1 MLQLRNE
8 TPFKAQIMLLPDRRG
23 IDTLYTVV
31 KATFTIGQSLGLAE
45 EQVPVTL
52 ADEFFG
58 EPTSS
63 SIRAASD
70 VSIGKPSTDVVI
82 NGSAWARDG
91 TPTWQMDVSA
101 SVGPVAKTVRV
112 FADRVWDVS
121 SGVAAVAWLAPFE
134 RLPIVWERA
143 FGGRDMS
150 EKGPFMEARNP
161 AGTGFRVSDG
171 AKPLA
176 GLPLPNVEDP
186 NAPISSWKDSP
197 APAGLSAVAS
207 HWVPRRNYAGTYDD
221 AWQRSRAPYLP
232 ADFDP
237 RFCQVASVG
246 LVTPQPLLG
255 GEEVVLTGM
264 TPTGLLRFWLPVVR
278 VAVAYRLDTGVENP
292 PVMLDTVV
300 IEPDAGRL
308 IMVWRAGLAC
318 DKKVKTIREVNPT
331 LVQPAGVVAA

>member
-1 MLQLRNE
+1 MLQLKNE
-8 TPFKAQIMLLPDRRG
+8 TPFKAQIMLLPDRSG

-82 NGSAWARDG
+82 NGSAWARGG

-112 FADRVWDVS
+112 FADRVWNVS
-121 SGVAAVAWLAPFE
+121 SGVASVAWLAPFE

-143 FGGRDMS
+143 FGGSDIS
-150 EKGPFMEARNP
+150 EKGPFMEPRNP

-171 AKPLA
+171 AKAMA
-176 GLPLPNVEDP
+176 GLSLPNVEDP
-186 NAPISSWKDSP
+186 NAPISSW
-197 APAGLSAVAS
+197 
-207 HWVPRRNYAGTYDD
+207 
-221 AWQRSRAPYLP
+221 
-232 ADFDP
+232 
-237 RFCQVASVG
+237 
-246 LVTPQPLLG
+246 
-255 GEEVVLTGM
+255 
-264 TPTGLLRFWLPVVR
+264 
-278 VAVAYRLDTGVENP
+278 
-292 PVMLDTVV
+292 
-300 IEPDAGRL
+300 
-308 IMVWRAGLAC
+308 
-318 DKKVKTIREVNPT
+318 
-331 LVQPAGVVAA
+331 